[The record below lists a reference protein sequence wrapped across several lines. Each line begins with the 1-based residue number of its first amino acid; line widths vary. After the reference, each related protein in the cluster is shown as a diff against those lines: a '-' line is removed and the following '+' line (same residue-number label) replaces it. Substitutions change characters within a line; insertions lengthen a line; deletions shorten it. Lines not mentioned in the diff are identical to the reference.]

1 MERWTRDEALKW
13 ADRFEPIEGLPPF
26 NDQMAFDALA
36 REVRRLHARV
46 ERLRGLCKSASGWLL
61 DAGDIDN
68 SEAILGLVGDM
79 EAPLVTK

>member
-13 ADRFEPIEGLPPF
+13 ADTFRPIEDVAPSG
-26 NDQMAFDALA
+26 DQMALDALA
-36 REVRRLHARV
+36 REVRRLHDRV

-68 SEAILGLVGDM
+68 SAAILGLVGDM
-79 EAPLVTK
+79 ELPLEE